1 MAPVASFIL
10 PPGSGPLLM
19 EGSVPGWL
27 PPPGG
32 LELQLTVEGRD
43 CGSHWLPAGDFR
55 LEVPLP
61 ADVPETAARMTI
73 KASRFLSPSRLGRSA
88 ERRRL
93 AYQVRSIRRERESGG
108 GEGSDAEA
116 QSEPLLELP
125 SGGRLLLVHTGG
137 LGDLV
142 LSSELIAGLKR
153 ERGLVVTLVCRAA
166 VAAVPALFPVPP
178 DRVVPIDFD
187 PHTWSV
193 PSPELFS
200 VLEPVLE
207 ELRHLPSDAVVDGAL
222 RPTWFGWLATAV
234 VGARSFLACGDSPEP
249 GPLLDQVLDHFG
261 LPRPL
266 RTGPDSDPE
275 IHERKRYRL
284 LLRALGC
291 QDAASDFPWRR
302 PPGSETQT
310 RRFLRD
316 AGIEPGTYVA
326 CFPGGAATTHVK
338 RWPVERFVEVLQDL
352 QERRRLPVVLVG
364 NASERLEL
372 ERISTAL
379 GGRAT
384 RVAVFSGTPEE
395 IPVLAGLLAEAR
407 LYLGNDT
414 GPLHLASAYGLPGVG
429 IYGGGGRW
437 PSYAPWATGSI
448 GLHHPLPCYG
458 CGWDCF
464 LGHGLCVESIP
475 AQAVLYAVDE
485 LLAGGHG
492 GPESRPLD
500 LVRDSVVRM
509 VADASARYLAA
520 QADRAARLDV
530 IVQLARAER
539 ATSEALRD
547 REQRIEALERA
558 LARSSRPSGPS
569 PAPEVRAFQIPTGLG
584 AGNVGDELM
593 ARAFWDHLPA
603 AVRLDVALFGEAT
616 RQHEPYPA
624 RHRTRP
630 VDWTGN
636 ETAWVSGLP
645 GLLVGGT
652 PVAESEG
659 LDFPLRFLEPRL
671 SHLHRGG
678 QPVDAVGVGVDRLG
692 GRDAIDLFHRIF
704 SKVRSW
710 TVRSSVCR
718 EALLELGIE
727 PGRVR
732 VGADWAWLH
741 RPKRDLSTWAAER
754 WRALGVEEGEPLLA
768 VNVVNMNWKEES
780 RSKRET
786 AAALDR
792 AASELGLRIAFFC
805 NDCRDGSFFDH
816 EAARE
821 TAAAM
826 ETRAVVVPNEYFS
839 PDEAVALLARATVAV
854 GARYH
859 FVVES
864 VLAGTVP
871 VPLERGQKMTVLST
885 ELEIPSGGSV
895 GAIDRNRLFEAVHL
909 ALQERNERLARLAL
923 RRASLARRAAENLSF
938 LRELPPYAL
947 AWAGSVE
954 VGRPGEP

>member
-1 MAPVASFIL
+1 MTSPQVDPRSEPLVSIVTPSFNQGDLIRSTIESVLRQDYPRVEYIIRDGGSTDETARIASEYAGRLTFVSEADAGQSDAINKGFRQAKGSIVAWLNSDDTLLPGAIRTAVRAMSLNPEAGAVYGNGYLIDQDGVVMSRFPYTRSPDLWRLLHLSDFILQQTVFFRRSALAAVGFLDEALHWTMDWDILIRLGLRYPLVPVREFLGCLRIHPKTKTGSGGMRRILEIRQMLRRHGAGPIPPAFVAYGIGAAAEAIDHPIARWTPRPFSRAGEALREVVRKGASWASWRLTNGRQGHWDDGWVAPVASFIL

-326 CFPGGAATTHVK
+326 CFPGGAGFRSSSWATPPSGWSW
-338 RWPVERFVEVLQDL
+338 RGSRRPSADAPPGWPSSREP
-352 QERRRLPVVLVG
+352 RRRSPFSP
-364 NASERLEL
+364 ASWPR
-372 ERISTAL
+372 RGSTWGTTPGRCTWPRRTGCRGSGSTGAAA
-379 GGRAT
+379 GGRAMPRGPPGRSASIT
-384 RVAVFSGTPEE
+384 LSLATGADGT
-395 IPVLAGLLAEAR
+395 ASWA
-407 LYLGNDT
+407 T
-414 GPLHLASAYGLPGVG
+414 ASASRAFRPRPCSTPWTSSSPGG
-429 IYGGGGRW
+429 TAARSRARSTSCATPSSGWW
-437 PSYAPWATGSI
+437 PTRAPGT
-448 GLHHPLPCYG
+448 
-458 CGWDCF
+458 
-464 LGHGLCVESIP
+464 
-475 AQAVLYAVDE
+475 
-485 LLAGGHG
+485 
-492 GPESRPLD
+492 SRP
-500 LVRDSVVRM
+500 RR
-509 VADASARYLAA
+509 
-520 QADRAARLDV
+520 
-530 IVQLARAER
+530 
-539 ATSEALRD
+539 TG
-547 REQRIEALERA
+547 QR
-558 LARSSRPSGPS
+558 G
-569 PAPEVRAFQIPTGLG
+569 
-584 AGNVGDELM
+584 
-593 ARAFWDHLPA
+593 
-603 AVRLDVALFGEAT
+603 
-616 RQHEPYPA
+616 
-624 RHRTRP
+624 
-630 VDWTGN
+630 
-636 ETAWVSGLP
+636 
-645 GLLVGGT
+645 
-652 PVAESEG
+652 
-659 LDFPLRFLEPRL
+659 
-671 SHLHRGG
+671 
-678 QPVDAVGVGVDRLG
+678 
-692 GRDAIDLFHRIF
+692 
-704 SKVRSW
+704 
-710 TVRSSVCR
+710 
-718 EALLELGIE
+718 
-727 PGRVR
+727 
-732 VGADWAWLH
+732 
-741 RPKRDLSTWAAER
+741 ST
-754 WRALGVEEGEPLLA
+754 
-768 VNVVNMNWKEES
+768 
-780 RSKRET
+780 
-786 AAALDR
+786 
-792 AASELGLRIAFFC
+792 
-805 NDCRDGSFFDH
+805 
-816 EAARE
+816 
-821 TAAAM
+821 
-826 ETRAVVVPNEYFS
+826 
-839 PDEAVALLARATVAV
+839 
-854 GARYH
+854 
-859 FVVES
+859 
-864 VLAGTVP
+864 
-871 VPLERGQKMTVLST
+871 
-885 ELEIPSGGSV
+885 
-895 GAIDRNRLFEAVHL
+895 
-909 ALQERNERLARLAL
+909 
-923 RRASLARRAAENLSF
+923 
-938 LRELPPYAL
+938 
-947 AWAGSVE
+947 
-954 VGRPGEP
+954 